1 MHQISTKT
9 APQVYF
15 YPNSKNLHICIVLD
29 CLTLITLSQLIK
41 LINVSFGFQL
51 EDLLSLIWI
60 SNSNWKRTSSFKIPV
75 KQELL
80 SSYNELPHFWKSW
93 KLIPINEKLPVLI
106 CNFYMIQRMGFD
118 DKTYKVFCESYSY
131 SEY

>member
-1 MHQISTKT
+1 MQLELFSTKKKYETVRELLSSRNILYVYQINILNNTILMHQISTKT

-51 EDLLSLIWI
+51 EDLLSLI
-60 SNSNWKRTSSFKIPV
+60 
-75 KQELL
+75 
-80 SSYNELPHFWKSW
+80 
-93 KLIPINEKLPVLI
+93 
-106 CNFYMIQRMGFD
+106 
-118 DKTYKVFCESYSY
+118 
-131 SEY
+131 